1 MNASVLIRRTPL
13 LAIALFTATTLC
25 LAQLDASSAA
35 RLEALRQAPQTVGEL
50 VYKGAVHS
58 LEKPSNTPLF
68 TYERRVVS
76 AANGITAAHITSSP
90 GAAVIILETTQT
102 SLHYELQRFEVLN
115 QQAGFSGT
123 VTVSD
128 NGRRLDYQLTD
139 KGKITTAT
147 ETIATPAV
155 SGPQLFG
162 YIRQHWAT
170 LRAGTCMPVRMIVLK
185 SKTTYGFD
193 ICFEREAKGQTAFSI
208 TPSSIFVRL
217 FIAPMRLVFE
227 SNANSVIRYEG
238 RVPPLQTDQGKAK
251 DLDAQVDYA
260 AAIPVYR

>member
-1 MNASVLIRRTPL
+1 MNSSPLFRRTPL
-13 LAIALFTATTLC
+13 LAGALCTATTLC
-25 LAQLDASSAA
+25 FAQLDASSAA
-35 RLEALRQAPQTVGEL
+35 RLDALRAAPQTVGDL

-58 LEKPSNTPLF
+58 LEKPSNNPLF
-68 TYERRVVS
+68 TYERRVVR
-76 AANGITAAHITSSP
+76 AANGITAAHITSNP

-102 SLHYELQRFEVLN
+102 SLTYDLQRFEVLN
-115 QQAGFSGT
+115 QQAGFSGS
-123 VTVSD
+123 VVVSD
-128 NGRRLDYQLTD
+128 NGHRLDYQLTD
-139 KGKITTAT
+139 KGKTTTAT
-147 ETIATPAV
+147 QTIDTPAV

-162 YIRQHWAT
+162 YVRQHWAT

-208 TPSSIFVRL
+208 APSSLFVRL
-217 FIAPMRLVFE
+217 AIAPMRLVFE
-227 SNANSVIRYEG
+227 SNANTVIRYEG

-251 DLDAQVDYA
+251 DLDARVDYT